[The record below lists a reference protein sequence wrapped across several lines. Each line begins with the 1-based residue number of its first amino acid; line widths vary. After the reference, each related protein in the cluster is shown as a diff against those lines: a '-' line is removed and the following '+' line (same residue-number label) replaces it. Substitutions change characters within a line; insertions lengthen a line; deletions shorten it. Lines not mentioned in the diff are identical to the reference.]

1 MKKLSLL
8 IALGSFVFLSIAKPE
23 INSTQFESYSQQMKT
38 MSDKYI
44 SEVVEAATRVNY
56 GQSSDAIH
64 ALEGACSM
72 AATGAS
78 GIAGG
83 NILNFE
89 QFIKRTN
96 ANLQHKTRV
105 TSIKPKSASSDLW
118 TVKSSRGSTDYKAV
132 ILAAPFHSTGITV
145 PTSISE
151 KIQSQPYV
159 NLHVTLLATTASA
172 PSSSYFGLPETT
184 EAPRVM
190 LTSHQGQSKPEFN
203 SLSYHGLVREGEWA
217 VKIFSEQE
225 ISDAWLANM
234 FDGKVGWVTRK
245 LWEAYPVLPPTTSFP
260 PVKLDKGF
268 YYVNA
273 FEPLISTMETETVSS
288 RNVVDLLLKEEF
300 DSSICGQHVEAEALE
315 PSQVLLPLNDDK
327 DFVLGFDC

>member
-1 MKKLSLL
+1 
-8 IALGSFVFLSIAKPE
+8 
-23 INSTQFESYSQQMKT
+23 
-38 MSDKYI
+38 
-44 SEVVEAATRVNY
+44 
-56 GQSSDAIH
+56 
-64 ALEGACSM
+64 M

-83 NILNFE
+83 NFQLFE
-89 QFIKRTN
+89 QFIKRSN
-96 ANLQHKTRV
+96 ATLHLNTRV

-132 ILAAPFHSTGITV
+132 ILAAPFHSTGINV
-145 PTSISE
+145 PASISE
-151 KIQSQPYV
+151 QIQPQPYV

-172 PSSSYFGLPETT
+172 PSSSYFGLPGSA

-225 ISDAWLANM
+225 ISDEWLAKM
-234 FDGKVGWVTRK
+234 FDGKVGWVHRK
-245 LWEAYPVLPPTTSFP
+245 LWEAYPVLPPATTFP

-288 RNVVDLLLKEEF
+288 RNIVELLLNEEF
-300 DSSICGQHVEAEALE
+300 DSSICGQHVEPEALD
-315 PSQVLLPLNDDK
+315 PSKILLPVEDDK